1 MPRIVEIIL
10 SPKDAADEQAYT
22 AAAMRTAGI
31 RSPEEVAFCRV
42 VRRSI
47 DARRHTTGIPGVRVN
62 MAVELWTEAEGRPDP
77 VRFEWGDVSNVP
89 ASKEVIIVGAGP
101 AGLFAALE
109 LIELGFRPIVLER
122 GKDVSQRKADI
133 AAIQRNERVDPDS
146 NYAFGEGGAGT
157 YSDGKLY
164 TRSKKRGDFRKT
176 LEILHFHGA
185 DESILYDAHP
195 HIGTDRLPRV
205 IAAMRETILRA
216 GGRILF
222 GSRVTD
228 LLLSSDK
235 SRLRGVETQ
244 DGTRIE
250 AQAVILATGHSARD
264 IYELLYEKGIRI
276 EAKPFAMG
284 VRVEHRQELIDRIQ
298 YKTLDPALP
307 AASYS
312 LVAQVPSG
320 LRGPQAPKTRGVYS
334 FCMCPGGFI
343 VPALTEAGECV
354 VNGMSPSGRNNVFA
368 NAGIVTQVL
377 AEDYADLVPHF
388 GPLAGMRF
396 QQQVEKMGYAQGGGA
411 QVAPAQRLDAFVGGF
426 RCGETLPTSYHP
438 GVEASDMDRWL
449 PRFIGQALRAG
460 FREFDKRMRGFLTAE
475 AQVIG
480 IESRTSSPVR
490 VPRCRA
496 TGEEGVPYMHP
507 QVAGLFP
514 AGEGAGYA
522 GGIVSAAVDGAA
534 AARAAA
540 AFIGAKK

>member
-1 MPRIVEIIL
+1 MPQTVEITL
-10 SPKDAADEQAYT
+10 TPKEAADSTSYT
-22 AAAMRTAGI
+22 AAAIKAAGI
-31 RSPEEVAFCRV
+31 RSPEDVAFCRV

-47 DARRHTTGIPGVRVN
+47 DARRHTSGITGVRVN
-62 MAVELWTEAEGRPDP
+62 MAVELWLDTDGKPEP
-77 VRFEWGDVSNVP
+77 VHFEWSDVSHVP
-89 ASKEVIIVGAGP
+89 ASREVIVVGAGP

-109 LIELGFRPIVLER
+109 LIERGFKPIILER
-122 GKDVSQRKADI
+122 GKDVSTRKADI
-133 AAIQRNERVDPDS
+133 AAIQRNERVNPDS

-164 TRSKKRGDFRKT
+164 TRSKKRGNYRKA

-185 DESILYDAHP
+185 PEEILYDAHP

-205 IAAMRETILRA
+205 VAAMRETILTA

-222 GSRVTD
+222 DTRVTD
-228 LLLSSDK
+228 LLLSPDK
-235 SRLRGVETQ
+235 KAVQGVET
-244 DGTRIE
+244 GNGERIM
-250 AQAVILATGHSARD
+250 AQAVVLATGHSARD
-264 IYELLYEKGIRI
+264 IYELLHHKGILI

-298 YKTLDPALP
+298 YKTVDPYLP
-307 AASYS
+307 AATYS

-320 LRGPQAPKTRGVYS
+320 LKSGTGPRMRGVYS

-368 NAGIVTQVL
+368 NAGIVTQIL
-377 AEDYADLVPHF
+377 PEDFADLVPHF

-396 QQQVEKMGYAQGGGA
+396 QQQLEKMGYAQGGGA
-411 QVAPAQRLDAFVGGF
+411 QVAPAQRLDSFAGGF
-426 RCGETLPTSYHP
+426 KCGETLPTSYHP
-438 GVEASDMDRWL
+438 GVVASDMDKWM
-449 PRFIGQALRAG
+449 PRFMAQALRAG

-490 VPRCRA
+490 IPRQRE
-496 TGEEGVPYMHP
+496 TGMHP

-522 GGIVSAAVDGAA
+522 GGIISAAVDGVAVA
-534 AARAAA
+534 NAVAD
-540 AFIGAKK
+540 FIRSAH

>member
-1 MPRIVEIIL
+1 MPKIVEL
-10 SPKDAADEQAYT
+10 TLTPEQAADTTAYT
-22 AAAMRTAGI
+22 AAAIAAAGLK
-31 RSPEEVAFCRV
+31 SPSDVAFCRV

-47 DARRHTTGIPGVRVN
+47 DARRRKAEDGSPMGVRVN
-62 MAVELWTEAEGRPDP
+62 MAVELWLDAEGQPDP
-77 VRFEWGDVSNVP
+77 VHFEWGDVSNVP
-89 ASKEVIIVGAGP
+89 ASKEVIVVGAGP

-109 LIELGFRPIVLER
+109 LIERGFRPILLER
-122 GKDVSQRKADI
+122 GKDVSARKADI
-133 AAIQRNERVDPDS
+133 AAIQRNERVNPDS

-164 TRSKKRGDFRKT
+164 TRSKKRGNFRKS

-185 DESILYDAHP
+185 DETILYETHP
-195 HIGTDRLPRV
+195 HIGTDKLPRV
-205 IAAMRETILRA
+205 IAAMRETILKA
-216 GGRILF
+216 GGVIRF
-222 GSRVTD
+222 DSRVTG
-228 LLLSSDK
+228 LILSDDASV
-235 SRLRGVETQ
+235 LRGVVLQ

-264 IYELLYEKGIRI
+264 IYELLHAKGILI

-298 YKTLDPALP
+298 YKVNDPYLP
-307 AASYS
+307 AAAYS

-320 LRGPQAPKTRGVYS
+320 KTGTRGVYS

-368 NAGIVTQVL
+368 NSGIVTQVL
-377 AEDYADLVPHF
+377 PEDYADLVPHF

-396 QQQVEKMGYAQGGGA
+396 QQQLEKMGYAQGGGA
-411 QVAPAQRLDAFVGGF
+411 QVAPAQRLDSFVGGF
-426 RCGETLPTSYHP
+426 KCGETLPTSYHP
-438 GVEASDMDRWL
+438 GIVASDMDKWM
-449 PRFIGQALRAG
+449 PKFIAQALRAG
-460 FREFDKRMRGFLTAE
+460 FKEFDKKMRGFLTPE

-490 VPRCRA
+490 IPRGR
-496 TGEEGVPYMHP
+496 EDYMHP

-522 GGIVSAAVDGAA
+522 GGIISAAVDGAA
-534 AARAAA
+534 VATAVADFLR
-540 AFIGAKK
+540 KSH

>member
-1 MPRIVEIIL
+1 MPQTVEITL
-10 SPKDAADEQAYT
+10 TPKEAADSTSYT
-22 AAAMRTAGI
+22 AAAIKAAGI
-31 RSPEEVAFCRV
+31 RSPEDVAFCRV

-47 DARRHTTGIPGVRVN
+47 DARRHTSGIMGVRVN
-62 MAVELWTEAEGRPDP
+62 MAVELWLDADGKPEP
-77 VRFEWGDVSNVP
+77 VHFEWGDVSNVP
-89 ASKEVIIVGAGP
+89 ASREVIVVGAGP

-109 LIELGFRPIVLER
+109 LIERGFKPIILER
-122 GKDVSQRKADI
+122 GKDVSTRKADI
-133 AAIQRNERVDPDS
+133 AAIQRNERVNPDS

-164 TRSKKRGDFRKT
+164 TRSKKRGNYRKA

-185 DESILYDAHP
+185 PEEILYDAHP

-205 IAAMRETILRA
+205 VAAMRETILTA

-222 GSRVTD
+222 DTRVTD
-228 LLLSSDK
+228 LLLSPDK
-235 SRLRGVETQ
+235 RAVQGVET
-244 DGTRIE
+244 GNGERIM
-250 AQAVILATGHSARD
+250 ARAVVLATGHSARD
-264 IYELLYEKGIRI
+264 IYELLHRKGILI

-298 YKTLDPALP
+298 YKTVDPYLP
-307 AASYS
+307 AATYS

-320 LRGPQAPKTRGVYS
+320 LKSGMGPRMRGVYS

-368 NAGIVTQVL
+368 NAGIVTQIL
-377 AEDYADLVPHF
+377 PEDFADLVPHF

-396 QQQVEKMGYAQGGGA
+396 QQQLEKMGYAQGGGA
-411 QVAPAQRLDAFVGGF
+411 QVAPAQRLDSFAGGF
-426 RCGETLPTSYHP
+426 KCGETLPTSYHP
-438 GVEASDMDRWL
+438 GVVASDMDKWM
-449 PRFIGQALRAG
+449 PRFMAQALRAG

-490 VPRCRA
+490 IPRQRE
-496 TGEEGVPYMHP
+496 TGMHP

-522 GGIVSAAVDGAA
+522 GGIISAAVDGAA
-534 AARAAA
+534 VANAVVD
-540 AFIGAKK
+540 FIRSAH